1 VWRTRT
7 RERAP
12 RAVGDVSRFGDGREN
27 GPRRHFSFFVVL
39 NAEKVRLHSL
49 TVFVGASR
57 VVHAVNLRQR
67 VSVCT
72 ALHFLLQNRMPH
84 RAQL

>member
-1 VWRTRT
+1 MVGKTARDDIF
-7 RERAP
+7 REF
-12 RAVGDVSRFGDGREN
+12 VGVE
-27 GPRRHFSFFVVL
+27 RRKSSI
-39 NAEKVRLHSL
+39 AI
-49 TVFVGASR
+49 FVGASR

-72 ALHFLLQNRMPH
+72 ALHFLLQKRMPH

>member
-1 VWRTRT
+1 MWRTRT

-12 RAVGDVSRFGDGREN
+12 RAVGNVSRFGDGREN
-27 GPRRHFSFFVVL
+27 GRDDIFRFCGLV
-39 NAEKVRLHSL
+39 AEKVRLHSL

-72 ALHFLLQNRMPH
+72 ALHFLLQKRMPH

>member
-1 VWRTRT
+1 MQ
-7 RERAP
+7 
-12 RAVGDVSRFGDGREN
+12 S
-27 GPRRHFSFFVVL
+27 
-39 NAEKVRLHSL
+39 KKL

-72 ALHFLLQNRMPH
+72 ALHFLLQKRMPH